1 MVRWSLFGGCC
12 VVFLS
17 IVGCGA
23 ADPTGEEVGSADP
36 YGTPR
41 PSQEEIDAQTA
52 RIRQSLG
59 EASCATTQADYVLD
73 VDLESYR
80 DSASAI
86 YGHPTC
92 QKGFVVDVLHA
103 KAGRQ
108 LYGQGWQTTW
118 EPFTCLL
125 NYGYVA
131 VYQKQGATYTK
142 VGEKYSSGTWNIG
155 RTGPVCQYAAVL
167 TTPADGDYKVV
178 VSAGN
183 IFGGLYFVRFLYF

>member
-1 MVRWSLFGGCC
+1 MVRWRLFSASC
-12 VVFLS
+12 VLLVS
-17 IVGCGA
+17 VTACGA
-23 ADPTGEEVGSADP
+23 ADPVGEELGGADP
-36 YGTPR
+36 GRTPR

-52 RIRQSLG
+52 SVRQSLG
-59 EASCATTQADYVLD
+59 EASCATTAADYVLD
-73 VDLESYR
+73 PNVVSYR
-80 DSASAI
+80 DSGSAT

-131 VYQKQGATYTK
+131 VYQKQGTGYTK

-155 RTGPVCQYAAVL
+155 PNGPVCQSAAVL

-178 VSAGN
+178 VSSGN
-183 IFGGLYFVRFLYF
+183 IFGGLYPVRFLYF